1 MLCAEE
7 EGGKNF
13 HNIMAFI
20 LFPGTFEEEEE
31 IISPPLEN
39 WENKYFAV
47 SFCFY
52 QNSMAG
58 RLEKLH
64 DQYIGKKTSL

>member
-13 HNIMAFI
+13 HIMAFI